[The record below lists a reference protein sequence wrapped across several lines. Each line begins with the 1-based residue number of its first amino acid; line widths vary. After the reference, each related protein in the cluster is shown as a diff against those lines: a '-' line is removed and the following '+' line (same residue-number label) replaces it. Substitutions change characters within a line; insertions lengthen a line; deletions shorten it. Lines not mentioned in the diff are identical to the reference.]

1 MIYEL
6 FNNIV
11 GALLIA
17 SVITATLLT
26 GYVLFGR
33 SDSNG

>member
-1 MIYEL
+1 MIYEWA
-6 FNNIV
+6 NNIV

-17 SVITATLLT
+17 SFITATLLT

-33 SDSNG
+33 NNGN